1 MAPCSWKNLKI
12 LKLLN
17 NNIHNNGIVMLVK
30 AHFPQLNEMHLNNN
44 KLTNDASKPLS
55 KCRWK
60 QLKILALDGNYMG
73 D

>member
-1 MAPCSWKNLKI
+1 
-12 LKLLN
+12 
-17 NNIHNNGIVMLVK
+17 MLVK